1 MILEKRYCRVICGI
15 VLLLFCYSPAPAQAP
30 LSGDSQHITVKSEV
44 VNVDVNVVEARGNFV
59 AGLARE
65 QFHVFDDGAEQPITN
80 FASIDVAVK
89 ILLLVETSPAVYL
102 ISRDHLTAAYELLNG
117 LAPRDEVA
125 LATYDDQL
133 HTVLPFST
141 DKARVAVTL
150 GKFRY
155 TLGTARLNL
164 FASLSS
170 ALDELASIPGRSA
183 IVLLT
188 TGLDDSASDYGIGNG
203 RSEDPSARLRSREWE
218 QLAARLRAAGVVV
231 YSVAL
236 GGDLREPARRKAGE
250 SESGAAAQLR
260 IGFAAAD
267 RALREMAQLSGGL
280 ALFPRS
286 PADLRP
292 IYRHFSSALRHE
304 YSLGFA
310 PPFHDARYHRIEVRV
325 LDKRGRQV
333 APAPGYHL
341 RARPGYTS
349 PSP

>member
-1 MILEKRYCRVICGI
+1 M
-15 VLLLFCYSPAPAQAP
+15 LLLLCYSPAQAQVP
-30 LSGDSQHITVKSEV
+30 PSDDSQHIKVKAEV
-44 VNVDVNVVEARGNFV
+44 VNVDVNVVEANGNFV
-59 AGLARE
+59 AGLRRE

-102 ISRDHLTAAYELLNG
+102 IHGDHLTAASAFLNG

-133 HTVLPFST
+133 HSVLPFST
-141 DKARVAVTL
+141 DKARVAATL
-150 GKFRY
+150 GEVRY

-164 FASLSS
+164 FASLSR
-170 ALDELASIPGRSA
+170 ALDELASIPGRTA

-188 TGLDDSASDYGIGNG
+188 TGLDDSASGDGIENG
-203 RSEDPSARLRSREWE
+203 RSEDPSARLRNREWE
-218 QLAARLRAAGVVV
+218 KLAARLRAAGVVV

-236 GGDLREPARRKAGE
+236 GGGLREPARRKAGQ
-250 SESGAAAQLR
+250 SESGTAAQLR

-280 ALFPRS
+280 ALFPQG

-292 IYRHFSSALRHE
+292 MYRHFSIALRHE

-310 PPFHDARYHRIEVRV
+310 PPSHDARYHRIEVRV
-325 LDKRGRQV
+325 LDKKGRQI
-333 APAPGYHL
+333 APAADYHL
-341 RARPGYTS
+341 RARPGYIS